1 MINKKR
7 KPDTKTKGKVNGK
20 TKPET
25 TQSEPVQEEKVT
37 QPAKEEVT
45 SKTTPTPIPTPVT
58 DVKSST
64 TTEQPPKLT
73 PLTMAKLQA
82 GIDKLWERIQALN
95 TQMTDV
101 QSQLL
106 LKRKPTN
113 NSKCQIRDKVTGKL
127 YKSKNSVY
135 QSMLKA
141 GELKELVDKGI
152 FGKEPLKN
160 TFGVYALIRAYPD
173 RFEEVHEPE
182 KTE

>member
-7 KPDTKTKGKVNGK
+7 KPETKATP
-20 TKPET
+20 TKPEKT
-25 TQSEPVQEEKVT
+25 PPEPVQEEKAM
-37 QPAKEEVT
+37 QPVLEVT
-45 SKTTPTPIPTPVT
+45 PTPTAAPTPIPETKIEPSPT
-58 DVKSST
+58 S
-64 TTEQPPKLT
+64 QPPTSKPS
-73 PLTMAKLQA
+73 PLTMAILKVE
-82 GIDKLWERIQALN
+82 IDKLWARLQEYS

-127 YKSKNSVY
+127 YKSKNNVY

-141 GELKELVDKGI
+141 GELKDLVDKGI
-152 FGKEPLKN
+152 FGAIPEKN
-160 TFGVYALIRAYPD
+160 TFGVYALFRAYPD
-173 RFEEVHEPE
+173 RFEEVHQQEPE